1 MRSSQSGEERK
12 TINKYLLDNVALLY
26 REVGC
31 WECAQEPHPFHLSRN
46 VACGVIKEECFKQK
60 EQQVSFLG
68 DRKHVRLEALK
79 EVWCGGGFDEG

>member
-1 MRSSQSGEERK
+1 M
-12 TINKYLLDNVALLY
+12 ALLY